1 MGDITL
7 DLSWF
12 EDHWKY
18 IIVLIIGGLTAFNVG
33 LLIGFLMLVL

>member
-1 MGDITL
+1 MEDIKL

-12 EDHWKY
+12 ENHWKY

-33 LLIGFLMLVL
+33 LAIGFLMLL